1 MINSLNIQNTGSISE
16 LGQSPNLTINSAP
29 APSVLPRS
37 EALANSNDVLPSAVT
52 AQDSCFEQGEEKLTE
67 NNNVNKPAKNKKVNC
82 KSNKYNNKTKA
93 KTHLAAIAG
102 ATTLGAVLAPFTGGL
117 SLLPT
122 AFVVLFGNASALAMY
137 GGSEFFLGQNA
148 INKEEEPKDKLKEKE
163 TPETALKRT
172 PERPIFPRY
181 LERRTHFDEVDGL
194 KRNGPDSFNVTNNYY
209 SPTFNI
215 NVGDYFFYNQTN
227 NRDESKAEDKPFAE
241 SAAQSDASS
250 QTTTLFDEAIQ
261 NMGQLQVV
269 DVSEISPDTLF
280 SEVTDHATNIGT
292 EDTVDNLLGAL
303 ESCHLQ
309 SGQAKLVKV
318 TLEGGLQAYLG
329 GISDDTADALPPVV
343 TENVTSSPVKKW
355 PEVKIPARIITTSG
369 NASVDGNP
377 GYRPTRVDSNGETMG
392 YEMRDRVSS
401 SSTPSPSTAP
411 SSKGSVNTEG
421 SATQT
426 GTPAQ
431 ADSTKGVEP
440 SVATPE
446 QKPSVDAATGTP
458 NTADDKNAVGEST
471 PTHESGESVPSVEPE
486 QASSGPAKRW
496 PEVKI
501 PARVITS
508 AGNAS
513 VDGNPGYRPTRVDS
527 NGETMGYEMRDR
539 VPASSTPSASKAPS
553 SKGSVSAEGNAPQT
567 GTPAQAGSS
576 KGVEPNVATPD
587 QKPSADASSG
597 EPTSVQ
603 GKTSEG
609 IDSGVGTP
617 ESTPSMDAATGE
629 PNTADNKNAVGE
641 STPTHES
648 GESVPSVDPE
658 QASSGPAKRWPEVK
672 TPARVITSAGNASI
686 DGNPGYRPTRVDS
699 NGETMGYEMRDRV
712 PASSTP
718 SASTGPSSKG
728 SVNAEGNAPQTGTPA
743 QADSSKGVE
752 PNVATPDQ
760 KPSADASSGE
770 PTSAQGSAPE
780 GTDSGVATPEQKPS
794 ADASRGEPTSAQG
807 NTSEGIDSGVGTPEA
822 TPSVN
827 AATGTPNTAD
837 NKNAAG
843 ESTPTLA
850 EGATLTQESG
860 ESVPSVEPEQA
871 SSGPAKRWPEVKTP
885 ARVITSAGNASVDG
899 NPGYRPTRVDS
910 NGETMGYEMRDR
922 IPASSTSSASTAPS
936 SKGCVNAEGN
946 APKTGTPAQAGSSK
960 GVEPNVATPDQKP
973 SADASS
979 GEPTSVQG
987 NASEGIDSGVGTPEA
1002 TPNMDAATGE
1012 PTSAQGNA
1020 SEGIDS
1026 GVGTPEST
1034 PSVDAA
1040 TGEPNTAD
1048 DKNAVG
1054 ESTPTHESGESV
1066 PSVESE
1072 QASSGPAKRW
1082 PEVKTPAR
1090 VITSAGNASVDGN
1103 PGYRPTRVDS
1113 NGETMGYEMRDRI
1126 PASSTSS
1133 ASTAPSSKGSVNAE
1147 GNAPKTGTP
1156 AQAGSSKGVEPNVA
1170 TPDQKPSADVSSGE
1184 PTSVQGNASEGIDSG
1199 VETPEQKPS
1208 ADASSGEPTSV
1219 QGNASEGIDS
1229 GVGTPEATPNMD
1241 AATGEPTSAQG
1252 NASEGIDSGVGTPE
1266 STPSVDAATGEPN
1279 TADDKNAV
1287 GESTPTHE
1295 SGESVPSVESEQ
1307 ASSGPAKRWPEVKT
1321 PARVITSAGNA
1332 SVDGNPGYRPT
1343 RVDSNG
1349 ETMGYEMRDR
1359 IPASST
1365 SSAST
1370 APSSKGSVN
1379 AEGNAPKTGTPAQAG
1394 SSKGVEPNVATP
1406 DQKPS
1411 ADASSGEPTSVQGN
1425 ASEGIDSGV
1434 GTPESTPSVDA
1445 ATGEPNTADD
1455 KNAVGESTP
1464 THESGES
1471 VPSVESEQ
1479 ASSGPAK
1486 RWPEVKTPARVITSA
1501 GNASVDGNPGYR
1513 PTRVD
1518 SNGETMGYEMRD
1530 RIPASSTSSASTAP
1544 SSKGSVNA
1552 EGNAPK
1558 TGTPAQAGSS
1568 KGVEPNVA
1576 TPDQKPSADASS
1588 GEPTSVQG
1596 NASEGIDSGVGTPE
1610 STPSVDAA
1618 TGEPNTADDKNAV
1631 GESTPTHE
1639 SGESVPS
1646 VESEQASSGP
1656 AKRWP
1661 EVKTPARVITSAGN
1675 ASVDGNPGYRPT
1687 RVDSNGETM
1696 GYEMRDRIPASSTS
1710 SASTAPS
1717 SKGSVNAEGNAPK
1730 TGTPAQAGSSK
1741 GVEPNVATP
1750 DQKPSADASSGEPT
1764 SVQGNASEGID
1775 SGVGTPEATPNMD
1788 AATGEPTSAQGNAS
1802 EGIDSG
1808 VGTPEST
1815 PSVDAATGEPN
1826 TADDKNAVG
1835 ESTPTHESG
1844 ESVPSVESEQAS
1856 SGPAKRWPEVK
1867 TPARVITSAGNASVD
1882 GNPGYR
1888 PTRVDSNGETMG
1900 YEMRDRIPAS
1910 STSSASTA
1918 PSSKGSVN
1926 AEGNAPKTGTP
1937 AQAGSSKGVE
1947 PNVATPEQKPSAD
1960 ASSGEPTAAQGSAP
1974 EGTDFGVGT
1983 PESTPSVDAATGEP
1997 NTADD
2002 KNAVGESTPT
2012 HESGESVPSVESE
2025 QASSGPAKRWPEV
2038 KTPARVITSAGNASV
2053 DGNPGY
2059 RPTRVDSN
2067 GETMGYEMRDRIPAS
2082 STSSAS
2088 TAPSSKGSVNAE
2100 GNAPKTGTPA
2110 QAGSSKGVEPNVATP
2125 DQKPSADAS
2134 SGEPTSVQGNA
2145 SEGIDSGVGTPE
2157 STPSVDAATG
2167 EPNTADDK
2175 NAVGESTPTHESG
2188 ESVPSVESEQA
2199 SSGPAKRWP
2208 EVKTPARVITS
2219 AGNAS
2224 VDGNP
2229 GYRPTRVD
2237 SNGETMGY
2245 EMRDRIPA
2253 SSTSS
2258 ASTAPSSKG
2267 SVNAEGNAPK
2277 TGTPAQAGSS
2287 KGVEPNVATPDQK
2300 PSADASSGEP
2310 TSVQGNASE
2319 GIDSG
2324 VGTPEATPN
2333 MDAATGEPTSA
2344 QGNASEGI
2352 DSGVGTPESTPS
2364 VDAATGEPNTAD
2376 DKNAVGESTPT
2387 HESGESVPSVESEQ
2401 ASSGPAKRWPEVKT
2415 PARVITSAGNASVDG
2430 NPGYRPTRVDSNGET
2445 MGYEMRDRIP
2455 ASSTSSASTAP
2466 SSKGS
2471 VNAEG
2476 NAPKTGTP
2484 AQAGS
2489 SKGVEPNVATPEQKP
2504 SADASSGEPTAAQG
2518 SAPEGTDFGVGTPE
2532 STPSVDEVNHL
2543 ATSQEKEVSESS
2555 FTHRSEIKFHVNAE
2569 TDTDIN
2575 PLGERFTSTLKV
2587 NLGSGQA
2594 SIQTQ
2599 ASDSFVDWQSA
2610 QVEDGIEFKEAVLVT
2625 EDVKDE
2631 IPWATGELN
2640 DGPELRFAK
2649 KVDNSSAQNF
2659 ESGLDNQRTASSG
2672 VARNEG
2678 STKEVVG
2685 SVSGK
2690 KWKVNMPAPVLTTQG
2705 MMSGH
2710 ARNYT
2715 QGILNNIRDLNTTRK
2730 EYETTLVSGLV
2741 GSNSSVS
2748 IWAHSERSMVVPVA
2762 NSSNFKMM

>member
-148 INKEEEPKDKLKEKE
+148 TNKEEEPKDKLKEKE

-172 PERPIFPRY
+172 PERSIFPRY

-215 NVGDYFFYNQTN
+215 NVGDYFFNNQTN

-440 SVATPE
+440 NVATPE
-446 QKPSVDAATGTP
+446 QKPSADAATGTP

-539 VPASSTPSASKAPS
+539 VSSSSTPSPSTAAS
-553 SKGSVSAEGNAPQT
+553 SKGSVNTEGSATQT
-567 GTPAQAGSS
+567 GTPAQADST
-576 KGVEPNVATPD
+576 KGVEPNVATPE
-587 QKPSADASSG
+587 QKPSVNGATG
-597 EPTSVQ
+597 EPTSAQ
-603 GKTSEG
+603 GNAPEG
-609 IDSGVGTP
+609 TDSGVGTP
-617 ESTPSMDAATGE
+617 ASTPSVDAATGE
-629 PNTADNKNAVGE
+629 PNTADNKNAAGE
-641 STPTHES
+641 STLTHES

-672 TPARVITSAGNASI
+672 IPARVITSAGNASIDGNPGYRPTRVDSNGETMGYEMRDRVPASSTPSASKVPSSKGSVNAEGNAPQTGTQAQAGSSKGVEQNVATPEQKPSADASSGEPTSAQGNAPEGIDSGVGTPASTPSVDAATGEPNTADDKNAVGESTPTHESGESVPSVESEQASSGPAKRWPEVKTPARVITSAGNASV

-743 QADSSKGVE
+743 QAGSS
-752 PNVATPDQ
+752 NVATPEQ

-770 PTSAQGSAPE
+770 PTSAQGNASE
-780 GTDSGVATPEQKPS
+780 GIDSGVATPEQKPS
-794 ADASRGEPTSAQG
+794 A
-807 NTSEGIDSGVGTPEA
+807 
-822 TPSVN
+822 
-827 AATGTPNTAD
+827 
-837 NKNAAG
+837 
-843 ESTPTLA
+843 
-850 EGATLTQESG
+850 
-860 ESVPSVEPEQA
+860 
-871 SSGPAKRWPEVKTP
+871 
-885 ARVITSAGNASVDG
+885 
-899 NPGYRPTRVDS
+899 
-910 NGETMGYEMRDR
+910 NG
-922 IPASSTSSASTAPS
+922 
-936 SKGCVNAEGN
+936 
-946 APKTGTPAQAGSSK
+946 
-960 GVEPNVATPDQKP
+960 
-973 SADASS
+973 
-979 GEPTSVQG
+979 
-987 NASEGIDSGVGTPEA
+987 
-1002 TPNMDAATGE
+1002 ATGE
-1012 PTSAQGNA
+1012 PTSAQGNV

-1026 GVGTPEST
+1026 SVGTPEST

-1113 NGETMGYEMRDRI
+1113 NGETMGYEMRDRVPASSTPSASTGPSSKGSVNAEGNAPQTGTPAQAGSSKGVEPNMATPEQKPSADASSGEPTSAQGNASEGIDSGVGTPEHKPSTDASSGEPTSAQGNASEGIDAGVSTPESTPSVDASSGEPTAAQGNASEGIDSGVATPEQKPSADAFSGEPTSAQGNASEGIDAGVATPEQKPSMGASSGEPTSAQGNASEGNDSGVGTPESTPSVDAATGEPNTADNKNAAGESTPTHESGESVPSVDPEQASSGPAKRWPEVKIPARVITSAGNASIDGNPGYRPTRVDSNGETMGYEMRDRI
-1126 PASSTSS
+1126 PASSTPSP
-1133 ASTAPSSKGSVNAE
+1133 STAPSSKGSVNAE
-1147 GNAPKTGTP
+1147 GNAPQTGTP

-1170 TPDQKPSADVSSGE
+1170 TPEQKPSADASSGE
-1184 PTSVQGNASEGIDSG
+1184 PTSAQGNASEGIDAGVSTPESTPSVDASSGEPTAAQGSAPEGTDSG
-1199 VETPEQKPS
+1199 VGTPESTPSMDAVTGEPNTADDKSAVGESTPTHESGESVPSVESEQASSGPAKRWPEVKTPARVITSAGNASVDGNPGYRPTRVDSNGETMGYEMRDRVPASSTPSASTAPSSKGSVNTEGNAPQTGTPAQADSTKGVEPNVATPEQKPS
-1208 ADASSGEPTSV
+1208 ADASSGEPISA

-1229 GVGTPEATPNMD
+1229 GVGTPEQKPSANG
-1241 AATGEPTSAQG
+1241 ATGEPTSAQG
-1252 NASEGIDSGVGTPE
+1252 HASEGIDSSVGTPEQKPSADASRGEPTSAQGNAPEGIDSGVGTPE

-1332 SVDGNPGYRPT
+1332 SIDGNPGYRPTRVDSNGETIGYEMRDRVPASSTPSASTGPSSKGSVNAEGNAPQTGTPAQAGSSNVEPSVATPEQKPSADVSRGEPTSAQGNASEGIDSGVETPEQKPSADAFSGEPTSAQGNASEGIDSGVETPEQKPSADASSGEPISAQGNASEGIDSSVGTPEQKPSADASRGEPTSAQGNAPEGIDSGVGTPESTPSVDAATGEPNMADDKNAVGESTPTHESGESVPSVDPEQASSGPAKRWPEVKIPARVITSAGNASIDGNPGYRPT

-1359 IPASST
+1359 VPASST
-1365 SSAST
+1365 PSAST
-1370 APSSKGSVN
+1370 GPSSKGSVN
-1379 AEGNAPKTGTPAQAG
+1379 AGGNAPQTGTPAQAD
-1394 SSKGVEPNVATP
+1394 STKGVEPNVATP

-1411 ADASSGEPTSVQGN
+1411 ADASSGEPTSAQGN
-1425 ASEGIDSGV
+1425 ASEGIDSGLA
-1434 GTPESTPSVDA
+1434 TPE
-1445 ATGEPNTADD
+1445 
-1455 KNAVGESTP
+1455 
-1464 THESGES
+1464 
-1471 VPSVESEQ
+1471 
-1479 ASSGPAK
+1479 
-1486 RWPEVKTPARVITSA
+1486 
-1501 GNASVDGNPGYR
+1501 
-1513 PTRVD
+1513 
-1518 SNGETMGYEMRD
+1518 
-1530 RIPASSTSSASTAP
+1530 
-1544 SSKGSVNA
+1544 
-1552 EGNAPK
+1552 
-1558 TGTPAQAGSS
+1558 
-1568 KGVEPNVA
+1568 
-1576 TPDQKPSADASS
+1576 QKPSA
-1588 GEPTSVQG
+1588 
-1596 NASEGIDSGVGTPE
+1596 
-1610 STPSVDAA
+1610 
-1618 TGEPNTADDKNAV
+1618 
-1631 GESTPTHE
+1631 
-1639 SGESVPS
+1639 
-1646 VESEQASSGP
+1646 
-1656 AKRWP
+1656 
-1661 EVKTPARVITSAGN
+1661 
-1675 ASVDGNPGYRPT
+1675 
-1687 RVDSNGETM
+1687 NG
-1696 GYEMRDRIPASSTS
+1696 
-1710 SASTAPS
+1710 
-1717 SKGSVNAEGNAPK
+1717 
-1730 TGTPAQAGSSK
+1730 
-1741 GVEPNVATP
+1741 
-1750 DQKPSADASSGEPT
+1750 
-1764 SVQGNASEGID
+1764 
-1775 SGVGTPEATPNMD
+1775 
-1788 AATGEPTSAQGNAS
+1788 ATGEPTSAQGNAS
-1802 EGIDSG
+1802 EGIDS
-1808 VGTPEST
+1808 
-1815 PSVDAATGEPN
+1815 
-1826 TADDKNAVG
+1826 
-1835 ESTPTHESG
+1835 
-1844 ESVPSVESEQAS
+1844 
-1856 SGPAKRWPEVK
+1856 
-1867 TPARVITSAGNASVD
+1867 
-1882 GNPGYR
+1882 
-1888 PTRVDSNGETMG
+1888 
-1900 YEMRDRIPAS
+1900 
-1910 STSSASTA
+1910 
-1918 PSSKGSVN
+1918 
-1926 AEGNAPKTGTP
+1926 
-1937 AQAGSSKGVE
+1937 
-1947 PNVATPEQKPSAD
+1947 
-1960 ASSGEPTAAQGSAP
+1960 
-1974 EGTDFGVGT
+1974 
-1983 PESTPSVDAATGEP
+1983 
-1997 NTADD
+1997 
-2002 KNAVGESTPT
+2002 
-2012 HESGESVPSVESE
+2012 
-2025 QASSGPAKRWPEV
+2025 
-2038 KTPARVITSAGNASV
+2038 
-2053 DGNPGY
+2053 
-2059 RPTRVDSN
+2059 
-2067 GETMGYEMRDRIPAS
+2067 
-2082 STSSAS
+2082 
-2088 TAPSSKGSVNAE
+2088 
-2100 GNAPKTGTPA
+2100 
-2110 QAGSSKGVEPNVATP
+2110 
-2125 DQKPSADAS
+2125 
-2134 SGEPTSVQGNA
+2134 
-2145 SEGIDSGVGTPE
+2145 
-2157 STPSVDAATG
+2157 
-2167 EPNTADDK
+2167 
-2175 NAVGESTPTHESG
+2175 
-2188 ESVPSVESEQA
+2188 
-2199 SSGPAKRWP
+2199 
-2208 EVKTPARVITS
+2208 
-2219 AGNAS
+2219 
-2224 VDGNP
+2224 
-2229 GYRPTRVD
+2229 
-2237 SNGETMGY
+2237 
-2245 EMRDRIPA
+2245 
-2253 SSTSS
+2253 
-2258 ASTAPSSKG
+2258 
-2267 SVNAEGNAPK
+2267 
-2277 TGTPAQAGSS
+2277 
-2287 KGVEPNVATPDQK
+2287 
-2300 PSADASSGEP
+2300 
-2310 TSVQGNASE
+2310 
-2319 GIDSG
+2319 
-2324 VGTPEATPN
+2324 
-2333 MDAATGEPTSA
+2333 
-2344 QGNASEGI
+2344 
-2352 DSGVGTPESTPS
+2352 
-2364 VDAATGEPNTAD
+2364 
-2376 DKNAVGESTPT
+2376 
-2387 HESGESVPSVESEQ
+2387 
-2401 ASSGPAKRWPEVKT
+2401 
-2415 PARVITSAGNASVDG
+2415 
-2430 NPGYRPTRVDSNGET
+2430 
-2445 MGYEMRDRIP
+2445 
-2455 ASSTSSASTAP
+2455 
-2466 SSKGS
+2466 
-2471 VNAEG
+2471 
-2476 NAPKTGTP
+2476 
-2484 AQAGS
+2484 
-2489 SKGVEPNVATPEQKP
+2489 
-2504 SADASSGEPTAAQG
+2504 
-2518 SAPEGTDFGVGTPE
+2518 GVGTPE

-2659 ESGLDNQRTASSG
+2659 ESGLDNQSTASSG

>member
-148 INKEEEPKDKLKEKE
+148 TNKEEEPKDKLKEKE

-172 PERPIFPRY
+172 PERSIFPRY

-215 NVGDYFFYNQTN
+215 NVGDYFFNNQTN

-440 SVATPE
+440 NVATPE
-446 QKPSVDAATGTP
+446 QKPSADAATGTP

-471 PTHESGESVPSVEPE
+471 PTHESGESVPSVDPEQASSGPAKRWPEVKIPARVITSAGNASVDGNPGYRPTRVDSNGETMGYEMRDRVPASATPSPSTAPSSKGSVNTEGSATQTGTPAQADSTKGMEANVATPEQKPSADASTGEPTSAQGNVSEGIDSGVGTPEAAPSMDAATGELNTADNKNAAGESTPTHESGESVPSVDPEQASSGPAKRWPEVKIPARVITSAGNASIDGNPGYRPTRVDSNGETMGYEMRDRIPASSTPSASTAPSSKGSVNAEGNAPQTGTPAQAGSSKGVEPNVATPEQKPSADVSSGEPTSAQGHASEGIDSGVGTPESTPSMDAATGEPNTADNKNAAGEITPTHESGESVPSVDPE

-539 VPASSTPSASKAPS
+539 VPASSTPSASKVPS
-553 SKGSVSAEGNAPQT
+553 SKGSVNAEGNAPKTGTPAQAGSSKGVEPNVATPEQKPSADAFSGEPTSAQGNASEGIDAGVATPEQKPSANGATGEPTSAQGNAPEGTDSGVGTPASTPSVDAATGEPNMADDKNAVGESTPSVESEQASSGPAKRWPEVKTPARVITSAGNASVDGNPGYRPTRVDSNGETMGYEMRDRIPASSTPSASTGPSSKGSVNAEGNAPQT

-576 KGVEPNVATPD
+576 KGVEPNVATPE
-587 QKPSADASSG
+587 QKPSADVSSGEPTSAQGSAPEGIDSGVETPEQKPSADAFSGEPTSAQGNASEGIDSGVATPEQKPSAEASSG
-597 EPTSVQ
+597 EPTSAQ
-603 GKTSEG
+603 GNASEG
-609 IDSGVGTP
+609 IDSGVATP
-617 ESTPSMDAATGE
+617 EQNPSADVSSGEPTAAQGSAPEGIDSGVATPEQKPSANGATGE

-648 GESVPSVDPE
+648 GESVPSVESEQASSGPAKRWPEVKTPARVITSAGNASIDGNPGYRPTRVDSNGETMGYEMRDRVPASSTPSASTAPSSKGSVNAEGNAPQTGTPAQAGSSKGVEPNMATPEQKPSADASSGEPTSAQGNASEGIDSGVGTPEHKPSTDASSGEPTSAQGNASEGIDAGVSTPESTPSVDASSGEPTAAQGSAPEGTDSGVGTPESTPSMDAVTGEPNTADDKSAVGESTPTHESGESVPSVESEQASSGPAKRWPEVKTPARVITSAGNASVDGNPGYRPTRVDSNGETMGYEMRDRVPASSTPSASTAPSSKGSVNTEGNAPQTGTPAQADSTKGVEPNVATPDQKPSADASSGEPTSAQGNASEGIDSGVATPEQKPSADAFSGEPTSAQGNASEGIDAGVATPEQKPSMGASSGEPTSAQGHASEGIDSSVGTPEQKPSADASRGEPTSAQGNAPEGIDSGVGTPESTPSVDAATGEPNMADDKNAVGESTPSVEPE

-743 QADSSKGVE
+743 QAGSSKGVE
-752 PNVATPDQ
+752 PNVATPEQ

-770 PTSAQGSAPE
+770 PTSAQGNASE
-780 GTDSGVATPEQKPS
+780 GIDSGVATPEQKPS
-794 ADASRGEPTSAQG
+794 ADAFSGEPTSAQG
-807 NTSEGIDSGVGTPEA
+807 H
-822 TPSVN
+822 
-827 AATGTPNTAD
+827 
-837 NKNAAG
+837 
-843 ESTPTLA
+843 
-850 EGATLTQESG
+850 
-860 ESVPSVEPEQA
+860 
-871 SSGPAKRWPEVKTP
+871 
-885 ARVITSAGNASVDG
+885 
-899 NPGYRPTRVDS
+899 
-910 NGETMGYEMRDR
+910 
-922 IPASSTSSASTAPS
+922 
-936 SKGCVNAEGN
+936 
-946 APKTGTPAQAGSSK
+946 
-960 GVEPNVATPDQKP
+960 
-973 SADASS
+973 
-979 GEPTSVQG
+979 
-987 NASEGIDSGVGTPEA
+987 ASEGIDS
-1002 TPNMDAATGE
+1002 
-1012 PTSAQGNA
+1012 S
-1020 SEGIDS
+1020 
-1026 GVGTPEST
+1026 VGTPEST

-1147 GNAPKTGTP
+1147 GNAL
-1156 AQAGSSKGVEPNVA
+1156 Q
-1170 TPDQKPSADVSSGE
+1170 
-1184 PTSVQGNASEGIDSG
+1184 
-1199 VETPEQKPS
+1199 
-1208 ADASSGEPTSV
+1208 
-1219 QGNASEGIDS
+1219 
-1229 GVGTPEATPNMD
+1229 
-1241 AATGEPTSAQG
+1241 
-1252 NASEGIDSGVGTPE
+1252 
-1266 STPSVDAATGEPN
+1266 
-1279 TADDKNAV
+1279 
-1287 GESTPTHE
+1287 
-1295 SGESVPSVESEQ
+1295 
-1307 ASSGPAKRWPEVKT
+1307 
-1321 PARVITSAGNA
+1321 
-1332 SVDGNPGYRPT
+1332 
-1343 RVDSNG
+1343 
-1349 ETMGYEMRDR
+1349 
-1359 IPASST
+1359 
-1365 SSAST
+1365 
-1370 APSSKGSVN
+1370 
-1379 AEGNAPKTGTPAQAG
+1379 
-1394 SSKGVEPNVATP
+1394 
-1406 DQKPS
+1406 
-1411 ADASSGEPTSVQGN
+1411 
-1425 ASEGIDSGV
+1425 
-1434 GTPESTPSVDA
+1434 
-1445 ATGEPNTADD
+1445 
-1455 KNAVGESTP
+1455 
-1464 THESGES
+1464 
-1471 VPSVESEQ
+1471 
-1479 ASSGPAK
+1479 
-1486 RWPEVKTPARVITSA
+1486 
-1501 GNASVDGNPGYR
+1501 
-1513 PTRVD
+1513 
-1518 SNGETMGYEMRD
+1518 
-1530 RIPASSTSSASTAP
+1530 
-1544 SSKGSVNA
+1544 
-1552 EGNAPK
+1552 
-1558 TGTPAQAGSS
+1558 
-1568 KGVEPNVA
+1568 
-1576 TPDQKPSADASS
+1576 
-1588 GEPTSVQG
+1588 
-1596 NASEGIDSGVGTPE
+1596 
-1610 STPSVDAA
+1610 
-1618 TGEPNTADDKNAV
+1618 
-1631 GESTPTHE
+1631 
-1639 SGESVPS
+1639 
-1646 VESEQASSGP
+1646 
-1656 AKRWP
+1656 
-1661 EVKTPARVITSAGN
+1661 
-1675 ASVDGNPGYRPT
+1675 
-1687 RVDSNGETM
+1687 
-1696 GYEMRDRIPASSTS
+1696 
-1710 SASTAPS
+1710 
-1717 SKGSVNAEGNAPK
+1717 
-1730 TGTPAQAGSSK
+1730 
-1741 GVEPNVATP
+1741 
-1750 DQKPSADASSGEPT
+1750 
-1764 SVQGNASEGID
+1764 
-1775 SGVGTPEATPNMD
+1775 
-1788 AATGEPTSAQGNAS
+1788 
-1802 EGIDSG
+1802 
-1808 VGTPEST
+1808 
-1815 PSVDAATGEPN
+1815 
-1826 TADDKNAVG
+1826 
-1835 ESTPTHESG
+1835 
-1844 ESVPSVESEQAS
+1844 
-1856 SGPAKRWPEVK
+1856 
-1867 TPARVITSAGNASVD
+1867 
-1882 GNPGYR
+1882 
-1888 PTRVDSNGETMG
+1888 
-1900 YEMRDRIPAS
+1900 
-1910 STSSASTA
+1910 
-1918 PSSKGSVN
+1918 
-1926 AEGNAPKTGTP
+1926 TGTP

-1947 PNVATPEQKPSAD
+1947 PNVATPEEKPSAD
-1960 ASSGEPTAAQGSAP
+1960 AS
-1974 EGTDFGVGT
+1974 
-1983 PESTPSVDAATGEP
+1983 
-1997 NTADD
+1997 
-2002 KNAVGESTPT
+2002 
-2012 HESGESVPSVESE
+2012 
-2025 QASSGPAKRWPEV
+2025 
-2038 KTPARVITSAGNASV
+2038 
-2053 DGNPGY
+2053 
-2059 RPTRVDSN
+2059 
-2067 GETMGYEMRDRIPAS
+2067 
-2082 STSSAS
+2082 
-2088 TAPSSKGSVNAE
+2088 
-2100 GNAPKTGTPA
+2100 
-2110 QAGSSKGVEPNVATP
+2110 
-2125 DQKPSADAS
+2125 
-2134 SGEPTSVQGNA
+2134 
-2145 SEGIDSGVGTPE
+2145 
-2157 STPSVDAATG
+2157 
-2167 EPNTADDK
+2167 
-2175 NAVGESTPTHESG
+2175 
-2188 ESVPSVESEQA
+2188 
-2199 SSGPAKRWP
+2199 
-2208 EVKTPARVITS
+2208 
-2219 AGNAS
+2219 
-2224 VDGNP
+2224 
-2229 GYRPTRVD
+2229 
-2237 SNGETMGY
+2237 
-2245 EMRDRIPA
+2245 
-2253 SSTSS
+2253 
-2258 ASTAPSSKG
+2258 
-2267 SVNAEGNAPK
+2267 
-2277 TGTPAQAGSS
+2277 
-2287 KGVEPNVATPDQK
+2287 
-2300 PSADASSGEP
+2300 
-2310 TSVQGNASE
+2310 
-2319 GIDSG
+2319 
-2324 VGTPEATPN
+2324 
-2333 MDAATGEPTSA
+2333 TGEPTSA
-2344 QGNASEGI
+2344 QGNVSEGI
-2352 DSGVGTPESTPS
+2352 DSG
-2364 VDAATGEPNTAD
+2364 
-2376 DKNAVGESTPT
+2376 
-2387 HESGESVPSVESEQ
+2387 
-2401 ASSGPAKRWPEVKT
+2401 
-2415 PARVITSAGNASVDG
+2415 
-2430 NPGYRPTRVDSNGET
+2430 
-2445 MGYEMRDRIP
+2445 
-2455 ASSTSSASTAP
+2455 
-2466 SSKGS
+2466 
-2471 VNAEG
+2471 
-2476 NAPKTGTP
+2476 
-2484 AQAGS
+2484 
-2489 SKGVEPNVATPEQKP
+2489 VATPEQKP
-2504 SADASSGEPTAAQG
+2504 SADASSGEPTSAQG
-2518 SAPEGTDFGVGTPE
+2518 NASEGIDSGVGTPE

-2659 ESGLDNQRTASSG
+2659 ESGLDNQSTASSG

>member
-1 MINSLNIQNTGSISE
+1 M
-16 LGQSPNLTINSAP
+16 
-29 APSVLPRS
+29 
-37 EALANSNDVLPSAVT
+37 
-52 AQDSCFEQGEEKLTE
+52 
-67 NNNVNKPAKNKKVNC
+67 
-82 KSNKYNNKTKA
+82 
-93 KTHLAAIAG
+93 
-102 ATTLGAVLAPFTGGL
+102 
-117 SLLPT
+117 
-122 AFVVLFGNASALAMY
+122 
-137 GGSEFFLGQNA
+137 
-148 INKEEEPKDKLKEKE
+148 
-163 TPETALKRT
+163 
-172 PERPIFPRY
+172 
-181 LERRTHFDEVDGL
+181 
-194 KRNGPDSFNVTNNYY
+194 
-209 SPTFNI
+209 
-215 NVGDYFFYNQTN
+215 
-227 NRDESKAEDKPFAE
+227 
-241 SAAQSDASS
+241 
-250 QTTTLFDEAIQ
+250 
-261 NMGQLQVV
+261 
-269 DVSEISPDTLF
+269 
-280 SEVTDHATNIGT
+280 
-292 EDTVDNLLGAL
+292 
-303 ESCHLQ
+303 
-309 SGQAKLVKV
+309 
-318 TLEGGLQAYLG
+318 
-329 GISDDTADALPPVV
+329 
-343 TENVTSSPVKKW
+343 
-355 PEVKIPARIITTSG
+355 
-369 NASVDGNP
+369 
-377 GYRPTRVDSNGETMG
+377 
-392 YEMRDRVSS
+392 
-401 SSTPSPSTAP
+401 
-411 SSKGSVNTEG
+411 
-421 SATQT
+421 
-426 GTPAQ
+426 
-431 ADSTKGVEP
+431 EP

-603 GKTSEG
+603 DKTSEG

-648 GESVPSVDPE
+648 GESVPSVEPE

-672 TPARVITSAGNASI
+672 TPARVITSAGNASV

-699 NGETMGYEMRDRV
+699 NGETMGYEMRDRI
-712 PASSTP
+712 PASSTS
-718 SASTGPSSKG
+718 SASTAPSSKG
-728 SVNAEGNAPQTGTPA
+728 SVNAEGNAPKTGTPA
-743 QADSSKGVE
+743 QAGSSKGVE

-936 SKGCVNAEGN
+936 SKG
-946 APKTGTPAQAGSSK
+946 
-960 GVEPNVATPDQKP
+960 
-973 SADASS
+973 
-979 GEPTSVQG
+979 
-987 NASEGIDSGVGTPEA
+987 
-1002 TPNMDAATGE
+1002 
-1012 PTSAQGNA
+1012 
-1020 SEGIDS
+1020 
-1026 GVGTPEST
+1026 
-1034 PSVDAA
+1034 
-1040 TGEPNTAD
+1040 
-1048 DKNAVG
+1048 
-1054 ESTPTHESGESV
+1054 
-1066 PSVESE
+1066 
-1072 QASSGPAKRW
+1072 
-1082 PEVKTPAR
+1082 
-1090 VITSAGNASVDGN
+1090 
-1103 PGYRPTRVDS
+1103 
-1113 NGETMGYEMRDRI
+1113 
-1126 PASSTSS
+1126 
-1133 ASTAPSSKGSVNAE
+1133 SVNAE

-1170 TPDQKPSADVSSGE
+1170 TPEQKPSADVSSGE

-1208 ADASSGEPTSV
+1208 ADVSRGEPISA

-1229 GVGTPEATPNMD
+1229 GVGTPEATPNM
-1241 AATGEPTSAQG
+1241 
-1252 NASEGIDSGVGTPE
+1252 
-1266 STPSVDAATGEPN
+1266 
-1279 TADDKNAV
+1279 
-1287 GESTPTHE
+1287 
-1295 SGESVPSVESEQ
+1295 
-1307 ASSGPAKRWPEVKT
+1307 
-1321 PARVITSAGNA
+1321 
-1332 SVDGNPGYRPT
+1332 
-1343 RVDSNG
+1343 
-1349 ETMGYEMRDR
+1349 
-1359 IPASST
+1359 
-1365 SSAST
+1365 
-1370 APSSKGSVN
+1370 
-1379 AEGNAPKTGTPAQAG
+1379 
-1394 SSKGVEPNVATP
+1394 
-1406 DQKPS
+1406 
-1411 ADASSGEPTSVQGN
+1411 
-1425 ASEGIDSGV
+1425 
-1434 GTPESTPSVDA
+1434 
-1445 ATGEPNTADD
+1445 
-1455 KNAVGESTP
+1455 
-1464 THESGES
+1464 
-1471 VPSVESEQ
+1471 
-1479 ASSGPAK
+1479 
-1486 RWPEVKTPARVITSA
+1486 
-1501 GNASVDGNPGYR
+1501 
-1513 PTRVD
+1513 
-1518 SNGETMGYEMRD
+1518 
-1530 RIPASSTSSASTAP
+1530 
-1544 SSKGSVNA
+1544 
-1552 EGNAPK
+1552 
-1558 TGTPAQAGSS
+1558 
-1568 KGVEPNVA
+1568 
-1576 TPDQKPSADASS
+1576 
-1588 GEPTSVQG
+1588 
-1596 NASEGIDSGVGTPE
+1596 
-1610 STPSVDAA
+1610 
-1618 TGEPNTADDKNAV
+1618 
-1631 GESTPTHE
+1631 
-1639 SGESVPS
+1639 
-1646 VESEQASSGP
+1646 
-1656 AKRWP
+1656 
-1661 EVKTPARVITSAGN
+1661 
-1675 ASVDGNPGYRPT
+1675 
-1687 RVDSNGETM
+1687 
-1696 GYEMRDRIPASSTS
+1696 
-1710 SASTAPS
+1710 
-1717 SKGSVNAEGNAPK
+1717 
-1730 TGTPAQAGSSK
+1730 
-1741 GVEPNVATP
+1741 
-1750 DQKPSADASSGEPT
+1750 
-1764 SVQGNASEGID
+1764 
-1775 SGVGTPEATPNMD
+1775 
-1788 AATGEPTSAQGNAS
+1788 
-1802 EGIDSG
+1802 
-1808 VGTPEST
+1808 
-1815 PSVDAATGEPN
+1815 
-1826 TADDKNAVG
+1826 
-1835 ESTPTHESG
+1835 
-1844 ESVPSVESEQAS
+1844 
-1856 SGPAKRWPEVK
+1856 
-1867 TPARVITSAGNASVD
+1867 
-1882 GNPGYR
+1882 
-1888 PTRVDSNGETMG
+1888 
-1900 YEMRDRIPAS
+1900 
-1910 STSSASTA
+1910 
-1918 PSSKGSVN
+1918 
-1926 AEGNAPKTGTP
+1926 
-1937 AQAGSSKGVE
+1937 
-1947 PNVATPEQKPSAD
+1947 
-1960 ASSGEPTAAQGSAP
+1960 
-1974 EGTDFGVGT
+1974 
-1983 PESTPSVDAATGEP
+1983 
-1997 NTADD
+1997 
-2002 KNAVGESTPT
+2002 
-2012 HESGESVPSVESE
+2012 
-2025 QASSGPAKRWPEV
+2025 
-2038 KTPARVITSAGNASV
+2038 
-2053 DGNPGY
+2053 
-2059 RPTRVDSN
+2059 
-2067 GETMGYEMRDRIPAS
+2067 
-2082 STSSAS
+2082 
-2088 TAPSSKGSVNAE
+2088 
-2100 GNAPKTGTPA
+2100 
-2110 QAGSSKGVEPNVATP
+2110 
-2125 DQKPSADAS
+2125 
-2134 SGEPTSVQGNA
+2134 
-2145 SEGIDSGVGTPE
+2145 
-2157 STPSVDAATG
+2157 DAATG

>member
-172 PERPIFPRY
+172 PERSIFPRY

-215 NVGDYFFYNQTN
+215 NVGDYFFNNQTN

-401 SSTPSPSTAP
+401 SSTPSPSTAA

-446 QKPSVDAATGTP
+446 QKPSADAATGTP

-539 VPASSTPSASKAPS
+539 VSSSSTPSPSTAAS
-553 SKGSVSAEGNAPQT
+553 SKGSVNTEGSATQT
-567 GTPAQAGSS
+567 GTPAQADST
-576 KGVEPNVATPD
+576 KGVEPNVATPEQKPSVNGATGEPTSAQGNAPEGTD
-587 QKPSADASSG
+587 SGVGTPASTPSVDAATGEPNTADDKNAVGESTPTHESGESVPSVEPEQASSGPAKRWPEVKIPARVITSAGNASVDGNPGYRPTRVDSNGETMGYEMRDRVPASATPSPSTAPSSKGSVNTEGSATQTGTPAQADSTKGMEANVATPEQKPSADAFSG
-597 EPTSVQ
+597 EPTSAQ
-603 GKTSEG
+603 GNASEG

-617 ESTPSMDAATGE
+617 EAAPSMDAATGE
-629 PNTADNKNAVGE
+629 PNTADNKNAAGE

-718 SASTGPSSKG
+718 SPSTAPSSKG

-743 QADSSKGVE
+743 QADSTKGVE
-752 PNVATPDQ
+752 PNVATPEQ
-760 KPSADASSGE
+760 KPSADASNGEPTSVQGKASEGIDSGVETPEQKPSADAFSGEPTLAQGSAPEGIDSGVGTPEQNPSADASSGE
-770 PTSAQGSAPE
+770 PTLAQGSAPE
-780 GTDSGVATPEQKPS
+780 GTDSGV
-794 ADASRGEPTSAQG
+794 
-807 NTSEGIDSGVGTPEA
+807 GTPES
-822 TPSVN
+822 TPSMN
-827 AATGTPNTAD
+827 AATGEPNTTD
-837 NKNAAG
+837 NKNAVG
-843 ESTPTLA
+843 ESTPTH
-850 EGATLTQESG
+850 ESG
-860 ESVPSVEPEQA
+860 ESVPSVDPEQA

-922 IPASSTSSASTAPS
+922 VPASSTPSPSTGPS
-936 SKGCVNAEGN
+936 SKGSVNAEGN
-946 APKTGTPAQAGSSK
+946 APQTGTPAQAGSSK
-960 GVEPNVATPDQKP
+960 GVEPNVATPEQKPSADVSSGEPTSAQGNASEGIDSGVATPEQKPSADAFSGEPTSAQGNASEGIDAGVATPEQKPSMGASSGEPTSAQGNASEGNDSGVGTPESTPSVDAATGEPNTADNKNAAGESTPTHESGESVPSVDPEQASSGPAKRWPEVKIPARVITSAGNASIDGNPGYRPTRVDSNGETMGYEMRDRVPASSTPSASKVPSSKGSVNAEGNAPQTGTPAQAGSSKGVEPNVATPEQKPSANGATGEPTSAQGNAPEGTDSGVGTPASTPSVDAATGEPNTADDKNAVGENTPTHESGESVPSVESEQASSGPAKRWPEVKTPARVITSAGNASIDGNPGYRPTRVDSNGETMGYEMRDRIPASSTPSASTGPSSKGSVNAEGNAPQTGTPAQAGSSKGVEPNVVTPEQKP

-979 GEPTSVQG
+979 GEPTSAQG
-987 NASEGIDSGVGTPEA
+987 NAPEGIDSGVGTPEA
-1002 TPNMDAATGE
+1002 TPSMDAATGE

-1020 SEGIDS
+1020 SEGTDSGVGTPESTPSVDAATGEPNTTDNKNAVGESTPTHESGESVPSVDPEQASSGPAKRWPEVKTPARVITSAGNASVDGNPGYRPTRVDSNGETMGYEMRDRVPASSTPSPSTGPSSKGSVNAEGNAPQTGTPAQAGSSKGVEPNVVTPEQKPSANGATGEPTSAQGNVSEGIDSGVATPEQKPSADASSGEPISAQGNASEGTDS

-1147 GNAPKTGTP
+1147 GNAPQTGTP

-1170 TPDQKPSADVSSGE
+1170 TPEQKPSADVSSGE
-1184 PTSVQGNASEGIDSG
+1184 PTSAQGNASEGIDSGVGTPESTPNMDAATGEPTSAQGNASEGIDSG

-1208 ADASSGEPTSV
+1208 ADASSGEPTS
-1219 QGNASEGIDS
+1219 
-1229 GVGTPEATPNMD
+1229 
-1241 AATGEPTSAQG
+1241 AQG
-1252 NASEGIDSGVGTPE
+1252 NAPEGIDSGVGTPE

-1279 TADDKNAV
+1279 MADDKNAV

-1321 PARVITSAGNA
+1321 SARVITSAGNA
-1332 SVDGNPGYRPT
+1332 SIDGNPGYRPT

-1365 SSAST
+1365 PSAST
-1370 APSSKGSVN
+1370 GPSSKGSVN
-1379 AEGNAPKTGTPAQAG
+1379 AEGNALQTGTPAQAG

-1406 DQKPS
+1406 EEK
-1411 ADASSGEPTSVQGN
+1411 
-1425 ASEGIDSGV
+1425 
-1434 GTPESTPSVDA
+1434 PSVDA
-1445 ATGEPNTADD
+1445 
-1455 KNAVGESTP
+1455 S
-1464 THESGES
+1464 
-1471 VPSVESEQ
+1471 
-1479 ASSGPAK
+1479 
-1486 RWPEVKTPARVITSA
+1486 
-1501 GNASVDGNPGYR
+1501 
-1513 PTRVD
+1513 
-1518 SNGETMGYEMRD
+1518 
-1530 RIPASSTSSASTAP
+1530 
-1544 SSKGSVNA
+1544 
-1552 EGNAPK
+1552 
-1558 TGTPAQAGSS
+1558 
-1568 KGVEPNVA
+1568 
-1576 TPDQKPSADASS
+1576 
-1588 GEPTSVQG
+1588 
-1596 NASEGIDSGVGTPE
+1596 
-1610 STPSVDAA
+1610 
-1618 TGEPNTADDKNAV
+1618 
-1631 GESTPTHE
+1631 
-1639 SGESVPS
+1639 
-1646 VESEQASSGP
+1646 
-1656 AKRWP
+1656 
-1661 EVKTPARVITSAGN
+1661 
-1675 ASVDGNPGYRPT
+1675 
-1687 RVDSNGETM
+1687 
-1696 GYEMRDRIPASSTS
+1696 
-1710 SASTAPS
+1710 
-1717 SKGSVNAEGNAPK
+1717 
-1730 TGTPAQAGSSK
+1730 
-1741 GVEPNVATP
+1741 
-1750 DQKPSADASSGEPT
+1750 
-1764 SVQGNASEGID
+1764 
-1775 SGVGTPEATPNMD
+1775 
-1788 AATGEPTSAQGNAS
+1788 TGEPTSAQGNAS

-1808 VGTPEST
+1808 VGTPE
-1815 PSVDAATGEPN
+1815 
-1826 TADDKNAVG
+1826 
-1835 ESTPTHESG
+1835 
-1844 ESVPSVESEQAS
+1844 
-1856 SGPAKRWPEVK
+1856 
-1867 TPARVITSAGNASVD
+1867 
-1882 GNPGYR
+1882 
-1888 PTRVDSNGETMG
+1888 
-1900 YEMRDRIPAS
+1900 
-1910 STSSASTA
+1910 
-1918 PSSKGSVN
+1918 
-1926 AEGNAPKTGTP
+1926 
-1937 AQAGSSKGVE
+1937 
-1947 PNVATPEQKPSAD
+1947 QKPSAD
-1960 ASSGEPTAAQGSAP
+1960 AFS
-1974 EGTDFGVGT
+1974 
-1983 PESTPSVDAATGEP
+1983 
-1997 NTADD
+1997 
-2002 KNAVGESTPT
+2002 
-2012 HESGESVPSVESE
+2012 
-2025 QASSGPAKRWPEV
+2025 
-2038 KTPARVITSAGNASV
+2038 
-2053 DGNPGY
+2053 
-2059 RPTRVDSN
+2059 
-2067 GETMGYEMRDRIPAS
+2067 
-2082 STSSAS
+2082 
-2088 TAPSSKGSVNAE
+2088 
-2100 GNAPKTGTPA
+2100 
-2110 QAGSSKGVEPNVATP
+2110 
-2125 DQKPSADAS
+2125 
-2134 SGEPTSVQGNA
+2134 
-2145 SEGIDSGVGTPE
+2145 
-2157 STPSVDAATG
+2157 
-2167 EPNTADDK
+2167 
-2175 NAVGESTPTHESG
+2175 
-2188 ESVPSVESEQA
+2188 
-2199 SSGPAKRWP
+2199 
-2208 EVKTPARVITS
+2208 
-2219 AGNAS
+2219 
-2224 VDGNP
+2224 
-2229 GYRPTRVD
+2229 
-2237 SNGETMGY
+2237 
-2245 EMRDRIPA
+2245 
-2253 SSTSS
+2253 
-2258 ASTAPSSKG
+2258 
-2267 SVNAEGNAPK
+2267 
-2277 TGTPAQAGSS
+2277 
-2287 KGVEPNVATPDQK
+2287 
-2300 PSADASSGEP
+2300 
-2310 TSVQGNASE
+2310 
-2319 GIDSG
+2319 
-2324 VGTPEATPN
+2324 
-2333 MDAATGEPTSA
+2333 GEPTSA

-2352 DSGVGTPESTPS
+2352 DSGVGTL
-2364 VDAATGEPNTAD
+2364 
-2376 DKNAVGESTPT
+2376 
-2387 HESGESVPSVESEQ
+2387 
-2401 ASSGPAKRWPEVKT
+2401 
-2415 PARVITSAGNASVDG
+2415 
-2430 NPGYRPTRVDSNGET
+2430 
-2445 MGYEMRDRIP
+2445 
-2455 ASSTSSASTAP
+2455 
-2466 SSKGS
+2466 
-2471 VNAEG
+2471 
-2476 NAPKTGTP
+2476 
-2484 AQAGS
+2484 
-2489 SKGVEPNVATPEQKP
+2489 
-2504 SADASSGEPTAAQG
+2504 
-2518 SAPEGTDFGVGTPE
+2518 E

-2569 TDTDIN
+2569 TDADIN

-2659 ESGLDNQRTASSG
+2659 ESGLDNQSTASSG

>member
-172 PERPIFPRY
+172 PERSIFPRY

-215 NVGDYFFYNQTN
+215 NVGDYFFNNQTN

-355 PEVKIPARIITTSG
+355 PEVKLPARIITTSG

-401 SSTPSPSTAP
+401 SSTPLPSTAP
-411 SSKGSVNTEG
+411 SSKGCVNTEG

-440 SVATPE
+440 NVATPE
-446 QKPSVDAATGTP
+446 QKPSADASNGEPTSVQGKASEGIDSGVGTPESTPSVDAATGEP
-458 NTADDKNAVGEST
+458 NTADNKNAVGEST
-471 PTHESGESVPSVEPE
+471 PTHESGESVPSVDPE

-539 VPASSTPSASKAPS
+539 VPASSTPSPSTAPS
-553 SKGSVSAEGNAPQT
+553 SKGSVNAEGNETQT
-567 GTPAQAGSS
+567 GTPAQADST
-576 KGVEPNVATPD
+576 KGVEPNVATPE
-587 QKPSADASSG
+587 QKPSADASTG
-597 EPTSVQ
+597 EPTSAQ
-603 GKTSEG
+603 GNVSEG

-617 ESTPSMDAATGE
+617 EAAPSMDAATGE
-629 PNTADNKNAVGE
+629 PNTADNKNAVGESTPTHESGESVPSLEPEQASSGPAKRWPEVKIPARVITSAGNASIDGNPGYRPTRVDSNGETMGYEMRDRVSSSSTPSPSTAPSSKGSVNTEGSATQTGTPAQADSSKGVEPNVATPEQKPSADAFSGEPTSAQGNASEGIDSGVGTPEAAPSMDAATGEPNTADNKNAAGE

-743 QADSSKGVE
+743 QAGSSKGVEPNVVTPEQKPSADASSGEPTSSAQGNASEGIDSGVGTPESTPSMNAATGEPNTADDKNAVGESTPSVEPEQASSGPAKRWPEVKIPARVITSAGNASIDGNPGYRPTRVDSNGETMGYEMRDRIPASSTPSPSTAPSSKGSVNAEGNAPQTGTPAQAGSSKGVE

-770 PTSAQGSAPE
+770 PTSAQGNASE
-780 GTDSGVATPEQKPS
+780 GIDSGVATPEQKPS
-794 ADASRGEPTSAQG
+794 ANGATGESTSAQG
-807 NTSEGIDSGVGTPEA
+807 NASEGIDSGVGTPES
-822 TPSVN
+822 TPSVD
-827 AATGTPNTAD
+827 AATGEPNTAD

-843 ESTPTLA
+843 ESTPTH
-850 EGATLTQESG
+850 ESG
-860 ESVPSVEPEQA
+860 ESVPSVEPEQTSSGPAKRWPEVKTPARVITSAGNASVDGNPGYRPTRVDSNGETMGYEMRDRVPASPTPSASTGPSSKGSVNAEGNAPQTGTPAQAGSSKGVEPNVVTPEQKPSADASSGEPTSAQGNAPEGIDSGVGTPEATPSMDAATGEPTSAQGNASEGIDAGVATPEQKPSMGASSGEPTSAQGNASEGTDSGVGTPASTPSMDAVTGEPNTADNKNAAGESTPTHESGESVPSVESEQA

-922 IPASSTSSASTAPS
+922 IPASSTPSPSTAPS
-936 SKGCVNAEGN
+936 SKGSVNAEGN
-946 APKTGTPAQAGSSK
+946 APQTGTPAQAGSSK
-960 GVEPNVATPDQKP
+960 GVEPNVVTPEQKP

-979 GEPTSVQG
+979 GEPISAQGNASEEIDSGVGTPEQKPSANGATGEPTSAQGHASEGIDSSVGTPEQKPSADASSGEPISAQG
-987 NASEGIDSGVGTPEA
+987 NASEGIDSGVGTPES
-1002 TPNMDAATGE
+1002 TPSVDASSGEPTAAQGSAPEGTDSGVGTPESTPSMDAVTGEPNTADDKSAVGESTPTHESGESVPSVESEQASSGPAKRWPEVKTPARVITSAGNASVDGNPGYRPTRVDSNGKTMGYEMRDRVPASSTPSASTAPSSKGSVNTEGNAPQTGTPAQAGSSKGVEPNVVTPEQKPSANGATGE
-1012 PTSAQGNA
+1012 PTSAQGNVSEGIDSGVATPEQKPSADASSGEPISAQGNA
-1020 SEGIDS
+1020 SEGTDS

-1147 GNAPKTGTP
+1147 GNAPQTGTP

-1170 TPDQKPSADVSSGE
+1170 TPEQKPSADVSSGE
-1184 PTSVQGNASEGIDSG
+1184 PTSAQGNASEGIDSGVGTPESTPNMDAATGEPTSAQGNASEGIDSG

-1208 ADASSGEPTSV
+1208 ADASSGEPTS
-1219 QGNASEGIDS
+1219 
-1229 GVGTPEATPNMD
+1229 
-1241 AATGEPTSAQG
+1241 AQG
-1252 NASEGIDSGVGTPE
+1252 NAPEGIDSGVGTPE

-1279 TADDKNAV
+1279 MADDKNAV

-1321 PARVITSAGNA
+1321 SARVITSAGNA

-1365 SSAST
+1365 PSAST
-1370 APSSKGSVN
+1370 APSSKGSVS
-1379 AEGNAPKTGTPAQAG
+1379 AEGNAPQTGTPAQAG
-1394 SSKGVEPNVATP
+1394 SSNVEP
-1406 DQKPS
+1406 S
-1411 ADASSGEPTSVQGN
+1411 
-1425 ASEGIDSGV
+1425 
-1434 GTPESTPSVDA
+1434 
-1445 ATGEPNTADD
+1445 
-1455 KNAVGESTP
+1455 
-1464 THESGES
+1464 
-1471 VPSVESEQ
+1471 
-1479 ASSGPAK
+1479 
-1486 RWPEVKTPARVITSA
+1486 
-1501 GNASVDGNPGYR
+1501 
-1513 PTRVD
+1513 
-1518 SNGETMGYEMRD
+1518 
-1530 RIPASSTSSASTAP
+1530 
-1544 SSKGSVNA
+1544 
-1552 EGNAPK
+1552 
-1558 TGTPAQAGSS
+1558 
-1568 KGVEPNVA
+1568 
-1576 TPDQKPSADASS
+1576 
-1588 GEPTSVQG
+1588 
-1596 NASEGIDSGVGTPE
+1596 
-1610 STPSVDAA
+1610 
-1618 TGEPNTADDKNAV
+1618 
-1631 GESTPTHE
+1631 
-1639 SGESVPS
+1639 
-1646 VESEQASSGP
+1646 
-1656 AKRWP
+1656 
-1661 EVKTPARVITSAGN
+1661 
-1675 ASVDGNPGYRPT
+1675 
-1687 RVDSNGETM
+1687 
-1696 GYEMRDRIPASSTS
+1696 
-1710 SASTAPS
+1710 
-1717 SKGSVNAEGNAPK
+1717 
-1730 TGTPAQAGSSK
+1730 
-1741 GVEPNVATP
+1741 
-1750 DQKPSADASSGEPT
+1750 
-1764 SVQGNASEGID
+1764 
-1775 SGVGTPEATPNMD
+1775 
-1788 AATGEPTSAQGNAS
+1788 
-1802 EGIDSG
+1802 
-1808 VGTPEST
+1808 
-1815 PSVDAATGEPN
+1815 
-1826 TADDKNAVG
+1826 
-1835 ESTPTHESG
+1835 
-1844 ESVPSVESEQAS
+1844 
-1856 SGPAKRWPEVK
+1856 
-1867 TPARVITSAGNASVD
+1867 
-1882 GNPGYR
+1882 
-1888 PTRVDSNGETMG
+1888 
-1900 YEMRDRIPAS
+1900 
-1910 STSSASTA
+1910 
-1918 PSSKGSVN
+1918 
-1926 AEGNAPKTGTP
+1926 
-1937 AQAGSSKGVE
+1937 
-1947 PNVATPEQKPSAD
+1947 VATPEQKPSAD
-1960 ASSGEPTAAQGSAP
+1960 ASSGEPTS
-1974 EGTDFGVGT
+1974 
-1983 PESTPSVDAATGEP
+1983 
-1997 NTADD
+1997 
-2002 KNAVGESTPT
+2002 
-2012 HESGESVPSVESE
+2012 
-2025 QASSGPAKRWPEV
+2025 
-2038 KTPARVITSAGNASV
+2038 
-2053 DGNPGY
+2053 
-2059 RPTRVDSN
+2059 
-2067 GETMGYEMRDRIPAS
+2067 
-2082 STSSAS
+2082 
-2088 TAPSSKGSVNAE
+2088 
-2100 GNAPKTGTPA
+2100 
-2110 QAGSSKGVEPNVATP
+2110 
-2125 DQKPSADAS
+2125 
-2134 SGEPTSVQGNA
+2134 
-2145 SEGIDSGVGTPE
+2145 
-2157 STPSVDAATG
+2157 
-2167 EPNTADDK
+2167 
-2175 NAVGESTPTHESG
+2175 
-2188 ESVPSVESEQA
+2188 
-2199 SSGPAKRWP
+2199 
-2208 EVKTPARVITS
+2208 
-2219 AGNAS
+2219 
-2224 VDGNP
+2224 
-2229 GYRPTRVD
+2229 
-2237 SNGETMGY
+2237 
-2245 EMRDRIPA
+2245 
-2253 SSTSS
+2253 
-2258 ASTAPSSKG
+2258 
-2267 SVNAEGNAPK
+2267 
-2277 TGTPAQAGSS
+2277 
-2287 KGVEPNVATPDQK
+2287 
-2300 PSADASSGEP
+2300 
-2310 TSVQGNASE
+2310 
-2319 GIDSG
+2319 
-2324 VGTPEATPN
+2324 
-2333 MDAATGEPTSA
+2333 SA

-2352 DSGVGTPESTPS
+2352 DS
-2364 VDAATGEPNTAD
+2364 
-2376 DKNAVGESTPT
+2376 
-2387 HESGESVPSVESEQ
+2387 
-2401 ASSGPAKRWPEVKT
+2401 
-2415 PARVITSAGNASVDG
+2415 
-2430 NPGYRPTRVDSNGET
+2430 
-2445 MGYEMRDRIP
+2445 
-2455 ASSTSSASTAP
+2455 
-2466 SSKGS
+2466 
-2471 VNAEG
+2471 
-2476 NAPKTGTP
+2476 
-2484 AQAGS
+2484 
-2489 SKGVEPNVATPEQKP
+2489 
-2504 SADASSGEPTAAQG
+2504 
-2518 SAPEGTDFGVGTPE
+2518 GVGTPE

-2659 ESGLDNQRTASSG
+2659 ESGLDNQSTASSG

>member
-29 APSVLPRS
+29 APSILPRS
-37 EALANSNDVLPSAVT
+37 EALANSNDALPSAVT

-172 PERPIFPRY
+172 PERSIFPRY

-215 NVGDYFFYNQTN
+215 NVGDYFFNNQTN

-440 SVATPE
+440 NVATPE
-446 QKPSVDAATGTP
+446 QKPSADASTGEP
-458 NTADDKNAVGEST
+458 NTADNKNTVGEST

-513 VDGNPGYRPTRVDS
+513 IDGNPGYRPTRVDS

-539 VPASSTPSASKAPS
+539 IPASSTPSASTGPS
-553 SKGSVSAEGNAPQT
+553 SKGSVNAEGNAPQT

-576 KGVEPNVATPD
+576 NVEPSVATPE

-597 EPTSVQ
+597 EPTSAQ
-603 GKTSEG
+603 GNVSEG
-609 IDSGVGTP
+609 IDSSVGTP
-617 ESTPSMDAATGE
+617 EATPSMDAATGE
-629 PNTADNKNAVGE
+629 PNTADNKNAAGE

-648 GESVPSVDPE
+648 GESVPSVEPE

-743 QADSSKGVE
+743 QADSTKGVE
-752 PNVATPDQ
+752 PNVATPEQKPSADASNGEPTSVQGKASEGIDSGVGTPEAAPSMDAATGEPNTADNKNAAGESTPTHESGESVPSVDPEQASSGPAKRWPEVKTPARVITSAGNASVDGNPGYRPTRVDSNGETMGYEMRDRVPASATPSPSTAPSSKGSVNAEGNAPQTGTPAQADSTKGVEPNVATPEQKPSADASTGEPTSAQGSASEGIDSGVGTPESTPSMDAATGEPNTADNKNAAGESTPTHESGESVPSVDPEQASSGPAKRWPEVKIPARVITSAGNASIDGNPGYRPTRVDSNGETMGYEMRDRIPASATPSPSTAPSSKGSVNAEGNAPQTGTPAQADSTKGVEPSVATPEQ

-770 PTSAQGSAPE
+770 PTSAQGN
-780 GTDSGVATPEQKPS
+780 V
-794 ADASRGEPTSAQG
+794 
-807 NTSEGIDSGVGTPEA
+807 SEGIDSSVGTPEA
-822 TPSVN
+822 TPSMD
-827 AATGTPNTAD
+827 AATGEPNTAD

-843 ESTPTLA
+843 ESTPTH
-850 EGATLTQESG
+850 ESG
-860 ESVPSVEPEQA
+860 ESVPSVDPEQA

-922 IPASSTSSASTAPS
+922 IPASSTPSPSTAPS
-936 SKGCVNAEGN
+936 SKGSVNAEGN
-946 APKTGTPAQAGSSK
+946 APQTGTPAQAGSSK
-960 GVEPNVATPDQKP
+960 GVEPNVATPEQKP
-973 SADASS
+973 SADVSS
-979 GEPTSVQG
+979 
-987 NASEGIDSGVGTPEA
+987 
-1002 TPNMDAATGE
+1002 GE

-1020 SEGIDS
+1020 SEGIDSGVATPEQKPSADAFSGEPTSAQGNASEGIDAGVATPEQKPSMGASSGEPTSAQGNASEGTDS

-1054 ESTPTHESGESV
+1054 ESTPTHESGESVPSVEPEQASSGPAKRWPEVKTPARVITSAGNASIDGNPGYRPTRVDSNGETMGYEMRDRIPASSTPSASTGPSSKGSVNAEGNAPQTGTPAQAGSSKGVEPNVVTPEHKPSADVSSGEPTSAQGNASEGIDSGVGTPEHKPSTDASSGEPTSAQGNASEGIDAGVSTPESTPSVDASSGEPTAAQGSAPEGTDSGVGTPESTPSMNAATGEPNTADDKNAAGESIPTLAGGATPTHESGESV

-1113 NGETMGYEMRDRI
+1113 NGETMGYEMRDRV
-1126 PASSTSS
+1126 PASSTPS
-1133 ASTAPSSKGSVNAE
+1133 ASTGPSSKGSVNAE
-1147 GNAPKTGTP
+1147 GNAPQTGTP

-1170 TPDQKPSADVSSGE
+1170 TP
-1184 PTSVQGNASEGIDSG
+1184 
-1199 VETPEQKPS
+1199 EQKPS
-1208 ADASSGEPTSV
+1208 ADASS
-1219 QGNASEGIDS
+1219 
-1229 GVGTPEATPNMD
+1229 
-1241 AATGEPTSAQG
+1241 GEPTSAQG
-1252 NASEGIDSGVGTPE
+1252 NASEGIDSGVATPEQKPSADAFSGEPTSAQGHASEGIDSSVGTPEQKPSADASSGEPISAQGNASEGIDAGVGTPEQKPSADVSSGEPTAVQGGAPEGTDSGVGMPE

-1279 TADDKNAV
+1279 AADDKNAV

-1332 SVDGNPGYRPT
+1332 SIDGNPGYRPT

-1370 APSSKGSVN
+1370 ALSSKGSVN
-1379 AEGNAPKTGTPAQAG
+1379 AEGNAPQ
-1394 SSKGVEPNVATP
+1394 
-1406 DQKPS
+1406 
-1411 ADASSGEPTSVQGN
+1411 
-1425 ASEGIDSGV
+1425 
-1434 GTPESTPSVDA
+1434 
-1445 ATGEPNTADD
+1445 
-1455 KNAVGESTP
+1455 
-1464 THESGES
+1464 
-1471 VPSVESEQ
+1471 
-1479 ASSGPAK
+1479 
-1486 RWPEVKTPARVITSA
+1486 
-1501 GNASVDGNPGYR
+1501 
-1513 PTRVD
+1513 
-1518 SNGETMGYEMRD
+1518 
-1530 RIPASSTSSASTAP
+1530 
-1544 SSKGSVNA
+1544 
-1552 EGNAPK
+1552 
-1558 TGTPAQAGSS
+1558 
-1568 KGVEPNVA
+1568 
-1576 TPDQKPSADASS
+1576 
-1588 GEPTSVQG
+1588 
-1596 NASEGIDSGVGTPE
+1596 
-1610 STPSVDAA
+1610 
-1618 TGEPNTADDKNAV
+1618 
-1631 GESTPTHE
+1631 
-1639 SGESVPS
+1639 
-1646 VESEQASSGP
+1646 
-1656 AKRWP
+1656 
-1661 EVKTPARVITSAGN
+1661 
-1675 ASVDGNPGYRPT
+1675 
-1687 RVDSNGETM
+1687 
-1696 GYEMRDRIPASSTS
+1696 
-1710 SASTAPS
+1710 
-1717 SKGSVNAEGNAPK
+1717 
-1730 TGTPAQAGSSK
+1730 
-1741 GVEPNVATP
+1741 
-1750 DQKPSADASSGEPT
+1750 
-1764 SVQGNASEGID
+1764 
-1775 SGVGTPEATPNMD
+1775 
-1788 AATGEPTSAQGNAS
+1788 
-1802 EGIDSG
+1802 
-1808 VGTPEST
+1808 
-1815 PSVDAATGEPN
+1815 
-1826 TADDKNAVG
+1826 
-1835 ESTPTHESG
+1835 
-1844 ESVPSVESEQAS
+1844 
-1856 SGPAKRWPEVK
+1856 
-1867 TPARVITSAGNASVD
+1867 
-1882 GNPGYR
+1882 
-1888 PTRVDSNGETMG
+1888 
-1900 YEMRDRIPAS
+1900 
-1910 STSSASTA
+1910 
-1918 PSSKGSVN
+1918 
-1926 AEGNAPKTGTP
+1926 TGTP

-1947 PNVATPEQKPSAD
+1947 PNVATPEEKPSAD
-1960 ASSGEPTAAQGSAP
+1960 AS
-1974 EGTDFGVGT
+1974 
-1983 PESTPSVDAATGEP
+1983 
-1997 NTADD
+1997 
-2002 KNAVGESTPT
+2002 
-2012 HESGESVPSVESE
+2012 
-2025 QASSGPAKRWPEV
+2025 
-2038 KTPARVITSAGNASV
+2038 
-2053 DGNPGY
+2053 
-2059 RPTRVDSN
+2059 
-2067 GETMGYEMRDRIPAS
+2067 
-2082 STSSAS
+2082 
-2088 TAPSSKGSVNAE
+2088 
-2100 GNAPKTGTPA
+2100 
-2110 QAGSSKGVEPNVATP
+2110 
-2125 DQKPSADAS
+2125 
-2134 SGEPTSVQGNA
+2134 
-2145 SEGIDSGVGTPE
+2145 
-2157 STPSVDAATG
+2157 
-2167 EPNTADDK
+2167 
-2175 NAVGESTPTHESG
+2175 
-2188 ESVPSVESEQA
+2188 
-2199 SSGPAKRWP
+2199 
-2208 EVKTPARVITS
+2208 
-2219 AGNAS
+2219 
-2224 VDGNP
+2224 
-2229 GYRPTRVD
+2229 
-2237 SNGETMGY
+2237 
-2245 EMRDRIPA
+2245 
-2253 SSTSS
+2253 
-2258 ASTAPSSKG
+2258 
-2267 SVNAEGNAPK
+2267 
-2277 TGTPAQAGSS
+2277 
-2287 KGVEPNVATPDQK
+2287 
-2300 PSADASSGEP
+2300 
-2310 TSVQGNASE
+2310 
-2319 GIDSG
+2319 
-2324 VGTPEATPN
+2324 
-2333 MDAATGEPTSA
+2333 TGEPTSA
-2344 QGNASEGI
+2344 QGNVSEGI
-2352 DSGVGTPESTPS
+2352 DSG
-2364 VDAATGEPNTAD
+2364 
-2376 DKNAVGESTPT
+2376 
-2387 HESGESVPSVESEQ
+2387 
-2401 ASSGPAKRWPEVKT
+2401 
-2415 PARVITSAGNASVDG
+2415 
-2430 NPGYRPTRVDSNGET
+2430 
-2445 MGYEMRDRIP
+2445 
-2455 ASSTSSASTAP
+2455 
-2466 SSKGS
+2466 
-2471 VNAEG
+2471 
-2476 NAPKTGTP
+2476 
-2484 AQAGS
+2484 
-2489 SKGVEPNVATPEQKP
+2489 VATPEQKP
-2504 SADASSGEPTAAQG
+2504 SADASSGEPTSAQG
-2518 SAPEGTDFGVGTPE
+2518 NASEGIDSGVGTPE

-2659 ESGLDNQRTASSG
+2659 ESGLDNQSTASSG